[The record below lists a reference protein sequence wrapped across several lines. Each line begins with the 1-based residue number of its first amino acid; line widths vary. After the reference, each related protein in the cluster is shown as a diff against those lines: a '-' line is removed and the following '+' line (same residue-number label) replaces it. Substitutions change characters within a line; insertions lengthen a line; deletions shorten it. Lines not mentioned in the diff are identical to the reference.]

1 VSPFSKA
8 LKPAPS
14 SSYITTQRA
23 TGDVP
28 RASGQDEHGGTPVPM
43 QSGPATGRRLA
54 LLTLGALGVVYGD
67 IGTSPLYALRECFA
81 GSHPMAPTR
90 ENVLGILSLIFWS
103 LLVIVSL
110 KYLSVVL
117 RATNKGEGGIL
128 ALMAL
133 TFPRQSHGSGRR
145 RGLLIGLGV
154 FGAALL
160 YGDGMITPSI
170 SVLSAVEGLK
180 VATPAFEPFVI
191 PLTIL
196 TLILLFA
203 GQSHG
208 SGGVGAVFGPVMIVW
223 FCVLALLGIH
233 GVRHAPEVLLSLNPL
248 LGVEFLGRHGWHG
261 FVALGS
267 VFLAVTGAE
276 ALYADVGHFGTRPIR
291 VAWFWI
297 VLPALFLNYLGQGAS
312 VLQDSAAIE
321 NPFYL
326 LAPHWALLPMVGLS
340 TAATVIASQALISG
354 AFSLTIQAIQ
364 LGYLPRMVVK
374 HTSSQ
379 ERGQIYLPHV
389 NWALM
394 VACIALVLGFRSST
408 NMASAYGIA
417 VTLTMLSTTVLFFF
431 ASRQLCGCGLAQA
444 AAVCGLFL
452 VVEGAFFAANML
464 KVFSGGWVPLVMG
477 SVIFVLM
484 ATWKKGRHLVWA
496 KLAPA
501 SMPLEMF
508 LDNIET
514 TKRLPRVPGSA
525 LFMTANPEGTPIAL
539 LHNLKH
545 NKVLHERNIIL
556 TVVTDEVPQVNSE
569 KRMEFDNL
577 GGGFQRIIAHY
588 GFMEEPN
595 IPDLLKSA
603 KLDGDPIDLNK
614 TTFFFSRETLVP
626 TRSVSMA
633 RWRQWLFAL
642 LSRNAQSASS
652 FYRIPANRV
661 VELGMQVE
669 I

>member
-1 VSPFSKA
+1 MHSC
-8 LKPAPS
+8 
-14 SSYITTQRA
+14 
-23 TGDVP
+23 
-28 RASGQDEHGGTPVPM
+28 
-43 QSGPATGRRLA
+43 PATGRRLA
-54 LLTLGALGVVYGD
+54 ILTLGALGVVYGD

-81 GSHPMAPTR
+81 GVHPLAPTHD
-90 ENVLGILSLIFWS
+90 NVLGVLSLIFWS
-103 LLVIVSL
+103 LLLIVSL
-110 KYLSVVL
+110 KYLAIIL
-117 RATNKGEGGIL
+117 RATNRGEGGIL

-133 TFPRQSHGSGRR
+133 TFPKRGSSTGRR
-145 RGLLIGLGV
+145 RALLISLGV

-170 SVLSAVEGLK
+170 SVLSAIEGLN

-196 TLILLFA
+196 TLVFLFA
-203 GQSHG
+203 AQRRGTG
-208 SGGVGAVFGPVMIVW
+208 SVGSVFGPVMVVW
-223 FCVLALLGIH
+223 FFSLALLGI
-233 GVRHAPEVLLSLNPL
+233 GSIRKAPEVLLSLNPA
-248 LGVEFLGRHGWHG
+248 LGVEFLLRSGWEG
-261 FVALGS
+261 FVVLGA

-276 ALYADVGHFGTRPIR
+276 ALYADVGHFGVRPIR
-291 VAWFWI
+291 LAWFWI
-297 VLPALFLNYLGQGAS
+297 VLPGLFLNYLGQGAL
-312 VLQDSAAIE
+312 VLLDKRAIE

-326 LAPHWALLPMVGLS
+326 LAPHWGLYPLVVLS

-364 LGYLPRMVVK
+364 LGYLPRMAVK

-394 VACIALVLGFRSST
+394 VACITLVLGFRSST

-417 VTLTMLSTTVLFFF
+417 VTLTMISTTVLFFF
-431 ASRQLCGCGLAQA
+431 ASRRLWNWSALHAGL
-444 AAVCGLFL
+444 VCGLFM
-452 VVEGAFFAANML
+452 VVEGAFFMANML
-464 KVFSGGWVPLVMG
+464 KVLNGGWVPLAMG
-477 SVIFVLM
+477 LLIFILM
-484 ATWKKGRHLVWA
+484 ATWKKGRQLVWA
-496 KLAPA
+496 KLGPA

-508 LDNIET
+508 LDSIET
-514 TKRLPRVPGSA
+514 SKKLPRVPGSA

-556 TVVTDEVPQVNSE
+556 TVLTDEVPQVNPE
-569 KRMEFDNL
+569 KRLELDDL
-577 GGGFQRIIAHY
+577 GGGFHRMIAHY

-595 IPDLLKSA
+595 VPDLLKSA
-603 KLDGDPIDLNK
+603 RFSGESIDLNK

-626 TRSVSMA
+626 NRSVSMS

-642 LSRNAQSASS
+642 MSRNAQSASS

>member
-1 VSPFSKA
+1 
-8 LKPAPS
+8 
-14 SSYITTQRA
+14 
-23 TGDVP
+23 
-28 RASGQDEHGGTPVPM
+28 
-43 QSGPATGRRLA
+43 
-54 LLTLGALGVVYGD
+54 VVYGD

-81 GSHPMAPTR
+81 GAHPMPPTH
-90 ENVLGILSLIFWS
+90 ENVLGVLSLIFWS
-103 LLVIVSL
+103 LLLIVSL
-110 KYLSVVL
+110 KYLAIVL

-133 TFPRQSHGSGRR
+133 TFPKRSKGTGRR
-145 RGLLIGLGV
+145 RALLIGLGV

-170 SVLSAVEGLK
+170 SVLSAIEGLK

-196 TLILLFA
+196 TLIILFA
-203 GQSHG
+203 AQSRGTG
-208 SGGVGAVFGPVMIVW
+208 SVGAVFGPVMVLW
-223 FCVLALLGIH
+223 FASIGLLGLSEIYH
-233 GVRHAPEVLLSLNPL
+233 NHQVLLSLNPW
-248 LGVEFLGRHGWHG
+248 LGVDFLALHGWDG
-261 FVALGS
+261 FIVLGS

-291 VAWFWI
+291 LAWFFI
-297 VLPALFLNYLGQGAS
+297 VLPGLFLNYLGQGALLLRDPS
-312 VLQDSAAIE
+312 AIE
-321 NPFYL
+321 NPFFL
-326 LAPHWALLPMVGLS
+326 LAPHWALYLLVGLS

-374 HTSSQ
+374 HTSSH

-431 ASRQLCGCGLAQA
+431 ASRRLWSWSVLQA
-444 AAVCGLFL
+444 GVVCGLFL
-452 VVEGAFFAANML
+452 IVEGAFFAANMI
-464 KVFSGGWVPLVMG
+464 KVLNGGWVPLMLG
-477 SVIFVLM
+477 FVIFVLM
-484 ATWKKGRHLVWA
+484 ATWKKGRQLVWA
-496 KLAPA
+496 KLGPS

-508 LDNIET
+508 LDSIET
-514 TKRLPRVPGSA
+514 TKRLPRVPGTA

-556 TVVTDEVPQVNSE
+556 TVLTDEVPQVSSE
-569 KRMEFDNL
+569 KRLEVDDL
-577 GGGFQRIIAHY
+577 GGGFQRMIAHY

-595 IPDLLKSA
+595 IPELLKSA
-603 KLDGDPIDLNK
+603 NLVGEPMDLNK

-626 TRSVSMA
+626 NRSVSMA

-642 LSRNAQSASS
+642 MSRNAQAASS

>member
-1 VSPFSKA
+1 MES
-8 LKPAPS
+8 
-14 SSYITTQRA
+14 R
-23 TGDVP
+23 
-28 RASGQDEHGGTPVPM
+28 
-43 QSGPATGRRLA
+43 PATGRRLA
-54 LLTLGALGVVYGD
+54 ILTLGALGVVYGD

-81 GSHPMAPTR
+81 GTHPMAPSR
-90 ENVLGILSLIFWS
+90 ANVLGILSLIFWS
-103 LLVIVSL
+103 LLLIVSL
-110 KYLSVVL
+110 KYLAIVL

-133 TFPRQSHGSGRR
+133 TFPKHSKGTGRR
-145 RGLLIGLGV
+145 RAALIGLGV

-170 SVLSAVEGLK
+170 SVLSAIEGLN

-196 TLILLFA
+196 TLICLFA
-203 GQSHG
+203 AQCRGTG
-208 SGGVGAVFGPVMIVW
+208 SVGAVFGPIMIVW
-223 FCVLALLGIH
+223 FLFLGVLGIAEVWH
-233 GVRHAPEVLLSLNPL
+233 TPEVLLSFNPA
-248 LGVEFLGRHGWHG
+248 LGVEFLVRSGWEG
-261 FVALGS
+261 FVVLGS

-291 VAWFWI
+291 LAWFFI
-297 VLPALFLNYLGQGAS
+297 VLPGLFLNYLGQGA
-312 VLQDSAAIE
+312 LILGDASAIS

-326 LAPHWALLPMVGLS
+326 LAPRWALYPLVALS

-364 LGYLPRMVVK
+364 LGYLPRLVVK

-417 VTLTMLSTTVLFFF
+417 VTLTMIATTVLFFF
-431 ASRQLCGCGLAQA
+431 ASRRLWAWSVAQA
-444 AAVCGLFL
+444 LAVCGLFII
-452 VVEGAFFAANML
+452 VEGAFFAANML
-464 KVFSGGWVPLVMG
+464 KVLSGGWVPLAMG
-477 SVIFVLM
+477 LIIFVLM
-484 ATWKKGRHLVWA
+484 ATWKKGRQLVWT
-496 KLAPA
+496 KLGPS

-508 LDNIET
+508 LDNMET
-514 TKRLPRVPGSA
+514 SKRLPRVPGSA

-545 NKVLHERNIIL
+545 NKVLHERNLIL
-556 TVVTDEVPQVNSE
+556 TVITDEVPQVNPE
-569 KRMEFDNL
+569 KRLEIDNL
-577 GGGFQRIIAHY
+577 GGGFHRLLAHY

-595 IPDLLKSA
+595 VPELLKSA
-603 KLDGDPIDLNK
+603 KLDGDSIDLNK

-626 TRSVSMA
+626 TRSISMA

-642 LSRNAQSASS
+642 MSRNAQSASS

>member
-1 VSPFSKA
+1 MDA
-8 LKPAPS
+8 
-14 SSYITTQRA
+14 R
-23 TGDVP
+23 
-28 RASGQDEHGGTPVPM
+28 
-43 QSGPATGRRLA
+43 PATGRRLA

-81 GSHPMAPTR
+81 GTHPISPSH

-103 LLVIVSL
+103 LLLIVSL
-110 KYLSVVL
+110 KYLSLVL

-133 TFPRQSHGSGRR
+133 TFPKHTKAIGRR
-145 RGLLIGLGV
+145 RAMLIGLGV

-170 SVLSAVEGLK
+170 SVLSAMEGLK

-196 TLILLFA
+196 TLIFLFA
-203 GQSHG
+203 AQSRGTG
-208 SGGVGAVFGPVMIVW
+208 SVGTVFGPVMILW
-223 FCVLALLGIH
+223 FTSLAVLGLD
-233 GVRHAPEVLLSLNPL
+233 GVRRYPEVLLSLNPL
-248 LGVEFLGRHGWHG
+248 LGIEFMGRNGWEG
-261 FVALGS
+261 FVVLGS

-276 ALYADVGHFGTRPIR
+276 ALYADVGHFGSRPIR
-291 VAWFWI
+291 LAWFFI
-297 VLPALFLNYLGQGAS
+297 VLPGLFLNYLGQGAL
-312 VLQDSAAIE
+312 VLHDPASIE

-326 LAPHWALLPMVGLS
+326 LAPHWALYLLVCLS

-374 HTSSQ
+374 HTSSH

-389 NWALM
+389 NWSLM
-394 VACIALVLGFRSST
+394 IACIALVLGFRSST

-431 ASRQLCGCGLAQA
+431 ASRRLWDWSLVRAG
-444 AAVCGLFL
+444 AVCGLFL
-452 VVEGAFFAANML
+452 IVEGAFFTANML
-464 KVFSGGWVPLVMG
+464 KVLNGGWVPLVMG
-477 SVIFVLM
+477 LVIFILM

-496 KLAPA
+496 KLGPA

-508 LDNIET
+508 LDNIES

-556 TVVTDEVPQVNSE
+556 TVVTDEVPQVSAE
-569 KRMEFDNL
+569 KRIELDNL
-577 GGGFQRIIAHY
+577 GAGFQRIIAHY

-595 IPDLLKSA
+595 VPELLKSA
-603 KLDGDPIDLNK
+603 RFDGAPIDLNK

-626 TRSVSMA
+626 NPSVSMA

-642 LSRNAQSASS
+642 MSRNAQAASS
-652 FYRIPANRV
+652 FYRIPPNRV

>member
-1 VSPFSKA
+1 MES
-8 LKPAPS
+8 
-14 SSYITTQRA
+14 
-23 TGDVP
+23 
-28 RASGQDEHGGTPVPM
+28 M
-43 QSGPATGRRLA
+43 PATGRRLR

-67 IGTSPLYALRECFA
+67 IGTSPLYALRQCFA
-81 GSHPMAPTR
+81 GTHPMDPTH

-103 LLVIVSL
+103 LLLIVSL
-110 KYLSVVL
+110 KYLGIVL

-133 TFPRQSHGSGRR
+133 TFPKHSRGTGRR
-145 RGLLIGLGV
+145 RAALIGLGV

-170 SVLSAVEGLK
+170 SVLSAIEGLK
-180 VATPAFEPFVI
+180 IATPRFEPFVI
-191 PLTIL
+191 PLTII
-196 TLILLFA
+196 TLVGLFA
-203 GQSHG
+203 AQCRGTG
-208 SGGVGAVFGPVMIVW
+208 SVGAVFGPIMVVW
-223 FCVLALLGIH
+223 FLSLGILGITEIVH
-233 GVRHAPEVLLSLNPL
+233 TPAVLWSLDPA
-248 LGVEFLGRHGWHG
+248 LGLKFLMGNGWEG
-261 FVALGS
+261 FVVLGS

-291 VAWFWI
+291 LAWFFI
-297 VLPALFLNYLGQGAS
+297 VLPGLFLNYLGQGAL
-312 VLQDSAAIE
+312 VLRDSTAVE
-321 NPFYL
+321 NPFFL
-326 LAPHWALLPMVGLS
+326 LCPRWALYPMVGLS

-374 HTSSQ
+374 HTSSE

-394 VACIALVLGFRSST
+394 VACIALVLGFRSSD

-417 VTLTMLSTTVLFFF
+417 VTLTMISTTVLFFF
-431 ASRQLCGCGLAQA
+431 ASRRLWQWSIPHAL
-444 AAVCGLFL
+444 AVCGLFA
-452 VVEGAFFAANML
+452 VVEGAFFCANML

-477 SVIFVLM
+477 LIIFVLM
-484 ATWKKGRHLVWA
+484 ATWKKGRHLVWT
-496 KLAPA
+496 KLGPSA
-501 SMPLEMF
+501 MPLEMF
-508 LDNIET
+508 LDNLENS
-514 TKRLPRVPGSA
+514 KRLPRVPGSA

-545 NKVLHERNIIL
+545 NKVIHERNLIL
-556 TVVTDEVPQVNSE
+556 TVVTDEVPAVNAE
-569 KRMEFDNL
+569 KRLEADSL
-577 GGGFQRIIAHY
+577 GGGFHRLVAHY

-595 IPDLLKSA
+595 VPDLLKLA
-603 KLDGDPIDLNK
+603 KLDGQPLDLNK
-614 TTFFFSRETLVP
+614 TTFFFSRETLIP

-642 LSRNAQSASS
+642 MSRNAQSASS
-652 FYRIPANRV
+652 FYRIPPNRV